1 MTRYRKPPWILLRI
15 INPMVRFLIGPL
27 GLGGGGGRRVLE
39 VPGRSSGQPRT
50 TPVNLLELD
59 GARYLLAPRG
69 GTNWVR
75 NLRAAGGGRLRS
87 GRRSEEFR
95 AVEIPDEEKV
105 PVLRA
110 YQERWARETKGLIEA
125 GADAPEDELRAI
137 APDHP
142 VFRLD

>member
-1 MTRYRKPPWILLRI
+1 
-15 INPMVRFLIGPL
+15 MVRFLIGPL

-39 VPGRSSGQPRT
+39 VPGRSSGRPRT

-59 GARYLLAPRG
+59 GSRYLLAPRG
-69 GTNWVR
+69 DTNWVR

-95 AVEIPDEEKV
+95 AVDIPDEEKI

-110 YQERWARETKGLIEA
+110 YQGRWAGETKGLIEA
-125 GADAPEDELRAI
+125 GADASDEELRAI

-142 VFRLD
+142 VFRLG